1 MNNSNFNQENMEK
14 NDDDGVWEDLLNSQ
28 ESDKFLKK
36 LSNETEKDFLSGNT
50 EDFNF
55 EDFQKIKNK
64 KK

>member
-1 MNNSNFNQENMEK
+1 MNNSNLSQENMEK
-14 NDDDGVWEDLLNSQ
+14 TDDDGVWEDLLNSQ

-55 EDFQKIKNK
+55 TDFQKKQK
-64 KK
+64 K